1 MKKTAKRQLTPK
13 QKKQQRI
20 FFIVLAVIVLI
31 ALIMHF
37 KKKKA
42 DDQEIESEIK
52 ASSSG
57 SSSSTSSSSST
68 KPKVSSSG
76 LPILGNTALL
86 KKGTKSAEV
95 RWVQWDFNQRIAK
108 PNGYTLLSEDGI
120 FGSKTEYAVNSV
132 MKKKTTSWAEW
143 KTKVDAIVANRK

>member
-1 MKKTAKRQLTPK
+1 MKKTKKQLTPK

-20 FFIVLAVIVLI
+20 FFGVLAAIVII
-31 ALIMHF
+31 AIFLHF
-37 KKKKA
+37 RKKKA
-42 DDQEIESEIK
+42 DNSEIQTEI
-52 ASSSG
+52 ANANSTP
-57 SSSSTSSSSST
+57 SSTST

-120 FGSKTEYAVNSV
+120 FGSKTEAAVNSV
-132 MKKKTTSWAEW
+132 LKKKTTSWAEW
-143 KTKVDAIVANRK
+143 KNFVDKLKNQ

>member
-1 MKKTAKRQLTPK
+1 MKTQPKRKLTVK

-20 FFIVLAVIVLI
+20 VFGVLLGILI
-31 ALIMHF
+31 LALIIHF
-37 KKKKA
+37 RKKKA
-42 DDQEIESEIK
+42 NTQEITGEI
-52 ASSSG
+52 SQLG
-57 SSSSTSSSSST
+57 NSTAPAPS
-68 KPKVSSSG
+68 KPQVSSSG

-120 FGSKTEYAVNSV
+120 FGSKTEYAINSV
-132 MKKKTTSWAEW
+132 LKKKTTSWAEW
-143 KTKVDAIVANRK
+143 KTKVDAIVESRK